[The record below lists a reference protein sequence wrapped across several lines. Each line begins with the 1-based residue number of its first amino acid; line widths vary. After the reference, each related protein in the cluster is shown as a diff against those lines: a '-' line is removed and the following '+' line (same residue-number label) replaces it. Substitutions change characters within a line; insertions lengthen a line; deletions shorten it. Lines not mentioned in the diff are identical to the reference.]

1 MKGLP
6 TPEKPDN
13 SAEASDVEFALLK
26 LNARLVHELDGLRLV
41 RESSDRHWEEDL
53 EPCGEERHFVTAP
66 VRSSLTEMPA
76 FALGACWP
84 VAEVTSNTYELGWPA
99 LCALESR
106 IFSGSD
112 SEHKRRWML
121 WGNLHFLVVRGRCNL
136 YSAATAMMKNMAGIV
151 STVCAA

>member
-84 VAEVTSNTYELGWPA
+84 VAEVTSNTYELAVRLAGA
-99 LCALESR
+99 LCARVS
-106 IFSGSD
+106 
-112 SEHKRRWML
+112 
-121 WGNLHFLVVRGRCNL
+121 NLFGLRLR
-136 YSAATAMMKNMAGIV
+136 A
-151 STVCAA
+151 